1 MTKTLLSLALI
12 SSGIFAQSLSL
23 DDAIKIALENNR
35 NLKISQNALKIADA
49 QYHQALSARY
59 PQLNA
64 TASFM
69 RMDEDPSF
77 QMRGNFT
84 LPQQFSGLLG
94 ALVNDTATLGAV
106 ANAQINPTPGANPL
120 NLQTGA
126 IAQSGALSSIS
137 TIPLDMDVKQMD
149 RDLGVLRLDMMYPLY
164 TGGKVD
170 AIIRQ
175 ASLNKSIQSQEAR
188 RSEAEV
194 IYDVKRYYY
203 GAMLAEQ
210 LNAETHDTLERMN
223 MVKDLTETF
232 YKGGSLKVK
241 KTDYLRTLT
250 TVNMIASMDEE
261 MHSNAELAKSALI
274 NATGLPWNS
283 TIELSQKTF
292 DAPTLSSDLKTL
304 VNDAH
309 RFNPMS
315 TQLRLAIDVQEAK
328 IDEAQSG
335 YLPSI
340 ALTANAQKLLNSY
353 DAGVVNATNRN
364 SWTIGVGLQWNLFEG
379 FRTDHAVE
387 AAKLEKLSFQ
397 HKEVLLQDGLALQVK
412 YAFLKLGQIERQNIA
427 LSNAKSSASENAD
440 LNTRAYQEDMVETK
454 DVIEAQIMETFAK
467 AAYWKNLHD
476 FSASKAQLDYIIA
489 SQSTKAK

>member
-12 SSGIFAQSLSL
+12 STGIFAQSLSL

-77 QMRGNFT
+77 QMKGSFT
-84 LPQQFSGLLG
+84 LPQDISSGLALSG
-94 ALVNDTATLGAV
+94 ALVQDKLAELG
-106 ANAQINPTPGANPL
+106 QIPASTPYPSYFIKELSNPSA
-120 NLQTGA
+120 
-126 IAQSGALSSIS
+126 AQS
-137 TIPLDMDVKQMD
+137 IPLDMDVKQMD

-175 ASLNKSIQSQEAR
+175 ASLNKSIQSEEAR

-210 LNAETHDTLERMN
+210 LNAETHDTLERMT

-412 YAFLKLGQIERQNIA
+412 YAFLKLGQSERQNIA
-427 LSNAKSSASENAD
+427 LSSAKASASENAD